1 VTADAAAAFDRL
13 AARYDEELSPR
24 ANPLVPM
31 IRQRFY
37 TAVARHFPPGATL
50 LELGCGTGTDALAL
64 AARGHRVVAS
74 DLAPAMIER
83 ARAKAAAAPAAVA
96 SALDFHALG
105 VAALAERWPGLGLRV
120 DGVYSNLAPLN
131 CELSLG
137 PLRALLEQALPA
149 GGRFLAV
156 VLPRVCP
163 LEIALFLATGKP
175 RAALRR
181 FARAPEADVGG
192 QRFPMRYLGPDDFD
206 RALGPGFRRLETRA
220 LGLLLPPLRFG
231 PAFARV
237 PHLLGGLAHLEDRVA
252 DWPGLA
258 RMGDHILLAYERR

>member
-1 VTADAAAAFDRL
+1 MTAEAARAFDRL
-13 AARYDEELSPR
+13 APGYDEALSSQ
-24 ANPLVPM
+24 ANPVVPM
-31 IRQRFY
+31 LRQRFY
-37 TAVARHFPPGATL
+37 AACSRHFPPGATL

-64 AARGHRVVAS
+64 AARGHRVVAT

-96 SALDFHALG
+96 AAVDFHALG
-105 VAALAERWPGLGLRV
+105 VTALAERWPLLGRRV

-131 CELSLG
+131 CELSLT

-149 GGRFLAV
+149 GGCFVAV

-163 LEIALFLATGKP
+163 LEVALFLATGKP
-175 RAALRR
+175 GAALRR

-192 QRFPMRYLGPDDFD
+192 QKFPMRYLSPDDFD
-206 RALGPGFRRLETRA
+206 RALGLGFHRVESRA

-237 PHLLGGLAHLEDRVA
+237 PGLLDGLARIEDRLA
-252 DWPGLA
+252 TWPGLS
-258 RMGDHILLAYERR
+258 RIGDHILLAYQRR